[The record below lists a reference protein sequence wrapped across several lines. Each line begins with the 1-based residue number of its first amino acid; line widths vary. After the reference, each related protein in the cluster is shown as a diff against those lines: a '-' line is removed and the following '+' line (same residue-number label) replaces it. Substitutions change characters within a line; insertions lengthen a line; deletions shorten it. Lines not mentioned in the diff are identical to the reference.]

1 MSAIK
6 LATPTTI
13 RSAVVMA
20 HHIAS
25 IAKQENGSEWRL
37 TFRRFDC

>member
-1 MSAIK
+1 MSAIR

-20 HHIAS
+20 AHIVMLRSKMKAV
-25 IAKQENGSEWRL
+25 IVAKIWEI
-37 TFRRFDC
+37 